1 MNKEQRTIN
10 NKWHSWFSV
19 FCFLFFVFCLILPS
33 LVFSQKLPENFE
45 DLKGIGEGLWDRF
58 IQGLKRA
65 WEEAVEIWKKVIGW
79 IGNIWNSYIF
89 PFLKFIW
96 QKIWNFFIR
105 ILEIIWEKIV
115 KIVFDKIN
123 SMFK

>member
-10 NKWHSWFSV
+10 NKWHFWFSV
-19 FCFLFFVFCLILPS
+19 SCFLFFVFCLTLPS
-33 LVFSQKLPENFE
+33 LVFGQKLPENFE
-45 DLKGIGEGLWDRF
+45 DFKGVGGKILDKIW
-58 IQGLKRA
+58 QGIKGA
-65 WEEAVEIWKKVIGW
+65 WEEAVKIWQKVIGW

-96 QKIWNFFIR
+96 QKIWNFCFK
-105 ILEIIWEKIV
+105 ILKTIWEKIV
-115 KIVFDKIN
+115 KIVLEKIN

>member
-1 MNKEQRTIN
+1 MNKEQRIID

-45 DLKGIGEGLWDRF
+45 DFKEIGQGLWGRF
-58 IQGLKRA
+58 IQGLKNA
-65 WEEAVEIWKKVIGW
+65 WEEAVKIWQKVIGW
-79 IGNIWNSYIF
+79 IGNIWKTYIF

-96 QKIWNFFIR
+96 QKIWDFFLK
-105 ILEIIWEKIV
+105 ILKTIWEKIV
-115 KIVFDKIN
+115 KIVLEKIN